1 VSEQES
7 RPLIV
12 VGVDGSVSAMA
23 ALRWA
28 AQQAR
33 LIDADIHAVTG
44 WEIPITIMIVPTYT
58 EADYARDARQML
70 DRAVAEA
77 LGSVPGVHAEKHLVQ
92 ERPAL
97 ALCRAAEAAQLLVV
111 GSHKGALP
119 GMHLGSVASYCV
131 HHAPCPVV
139 VVRGRQGGTPTS

>member
-1 VSEQES
+1 MSEQGS

-12 VGVDGSVSAMA
+12 VGVDGSVSAIA

-44 WEIPITIMIVPTYT
+44 WEVPITIMLVPTYT
-58 EADYARDARQML
+58 EADYARDARQVL

-77 LGSVPGVHAEKHLVQ
+77 LGPTPEVHVEKHLVQ
-92 ERPAL
+92 EHPAL
-97 ALCRAAEAAQLLVV
+97 ALCQAAETAQLLVV
-111 GSHKGALP
+111 GSHKAALP

-139 VVRGRQGGTPTS
+139 VIRGQQGRTPTS

>member
-28 AQQAR
+28 VQQAR
-33 LIDADIHAVTG
+33 LINADIHAVTR

-77 LGSVPGVHAEKHLVQ
+77 LGSVPGVHVEKHLVQ

-139 VVRGRQGGTPTS
+139 VRGRQGGTPIS